1 MKNYIRRF
9 KASRTVRLAFFKKI
23 GGSITI
29 IIASLGYFENSV
41 TPAVFGA
48 VTILFGIAEYQIRL
62 LTTKK
67 LD

>member
-9 KASRTVRLAFFKKI
+9 KASRTVRLAFFKSL

-29 IIASLGYFENSV
+29 IIASLGYFESAV
-41 TPAVFGA
+41 TPSVFGA
-48 VTILFGIAEYQIRL
+48 ITILFGIADYQIRL

-67 LD
+67 LN